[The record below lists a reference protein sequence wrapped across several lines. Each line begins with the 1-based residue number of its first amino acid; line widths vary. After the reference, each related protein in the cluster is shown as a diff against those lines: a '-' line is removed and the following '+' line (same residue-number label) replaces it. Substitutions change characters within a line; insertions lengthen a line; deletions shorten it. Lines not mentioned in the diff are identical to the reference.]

1 MDKQT
6 QTELLTSLRD
16 LIHAEEAKDQA
27 LGKLVKVVAK
37 LLPKDGTKLN

>member
-6 QTELLTSLRD
+6 EIELLTSLRD
-16 LIHAEEAKDQA
+16 LIHAEEANNQA

-37 LLPKDGTKLN
+37 LLPKDGTELN